1 MTPPMPDI
9 FTLLDEVQTLARN
22 GLHYATNSDDRERY
36 ARLLT
41 LVAQSYAALLGV
53 PEATILA
60 REAHELGQ
68 ITPKVGADAA
78 ILNPDGEILLM
89 DWRCAIG
96 PLTPSSAGTRHTSTM
111 PGRSTGCS
119 VPTHF
124 CLPSRIE
131 RLHLTHD
138 ADAVQCR

>member
-78 ILNPDGEILLM
+78 IFNPDGETLSM
-89 DWRCAIG
+89 DRRCAIVQRRRRAPARDTRALCPGG
-96 PLTPSSAGTRHTSTM
+96 PPDVACRHTFA
-111 PGRSTGCS
+111 C
-119 VPTHF
+119 
-124 CLPSRIE
+124 
-131 RLHLTHD
+131 HLGLSACT
-138 ADAVQCR
+138 